1 MQQTLWALWEIS
13 RWFQTDCLSRGS
25 RPLECF
31 HHSLKPKWKQFWN
44 IYSPCWYSS
53 GWIWDSFIFVIL
65 SWQLVLQSS
74 LKIPRLKPPFKK
86 LIAISNQHKSA
97 LLEIFLLIIWAK
109 FLLHKHIL
117 HILRAQSYYNLLL
130 IVPVCRKKGLG
141 LWTLWWRKEEQQW
154 TETPPNCGHKT
165 GAGTGTSWLVPTLQ
179 AGSPYQAPAQTTV
192 GLQPSYL
199 FVVPMPQGAAS

>member
-53 GWIWDSFIFVIL
+53 GWIRDSFIFVML
-65 SWQLVLQSS
+65 SWQLQSS
-74 LKIPRLKPPFKK
+74 FKNPRLKPPFKK
-86 LIAISNQHKSA
+86 LFASQYQQKSA

-109 FLLHKHIL
+109 FFWHKHIL

-130 IVPVCRKKGLG
+130 TVPVCRKKGLG

-179 AGSPYQAPAQTTV
+179 AGSPYQVPAQTTV

>member
-13 RWFQTDCLSRGS
+13 RWFQTDCLSQGS
-25 RPLECF
+25 RPLKCF

-44 IYSPCWYSS
+44 IYSPCWYRS
-53 GWIWDSFIFVIL
+53 GWIRVSFIFVML
-65 SWQLVLQSS
+65 SWQLQSS
-74 LKIPRLKPPFKK
+74 LKNPRLKPPFKK
-86 LIAISNQHKSA
+86 LFASQYQQKSA